1 MSAIE
6 ILAVIG
12 IIGFVIFKQ
21 VRGEALRG
29 KRAVLLPAILTVIGF
44 TDLHASNGAHLQRA
58 DIVCITVGAAGSV
71 LIGLAFGA
79 ITRLENRGGYL
90 WAQLP
95 VWGLSLW
102 GAMVVWR
109 GFSYVLADSMHA
121 HVAASSSTLLF
132 GLGLNRLAQAAVV
145 VPRAMSMGVPFAPEK
160 DGSSFLSGL
169 FDKGGAQPVRGAYQ
183 PQNTNTNAYDLRDM
197 REVRDVRDVRDRDEY
212 EQGQGRDTR
221 YDDGRQYDQRD
232 QHNQYDYDRRDDRR
246 HDRDRDRGGNRVH
259 DRRQARRD
267 RRYGDRW

>member
-12 IIGFVIFKQ
+12 IIGYVIFKQ

-29 KRAVLLPAILTVIGF
+29 KRAVLLPAILTVVGF
-44 TDLHASNGAHLQRA
+44 TDLHAANGAHLQRD
-58 DIVCITVGAAGSV
+58 DIICIVIGAAGSV

-79 ITRLENRGGYL
+79 VTRLENRGGYL

-95 VWGLSLW
+95 MWGLWLW
-102 GAMVVWR
+102 GAMFAWR
-109 GFSYVLADSMHA
+109 GVSYVLADSMHA

-169 FDKGGAQPVRGAYQ
+169 FDQGGAQPV
-183 PQNTNTNAYDLRDM
+183 
-197 REVRDVRDVRDRDEY
+197 REVRDVRDGHDVRDREEY
-212 EQGQGRDTR
+212 EQGYGRDTR
-221 YDDGRQYDQRD
+221 YDDGRRND
-232 QHNQYDYDRRDDRR
+232 QYDYDRRDG
-246 HDRDRDRGGNRVH
+246 RDRDRNRDRHH

>member
-12 IIGFVIFKQ
+12 IIGYVIFKQ

-44 TDLHASNGAHLQRA
+44 TNLHASNGAHLQRA
-58 DIVCITVGAAGSV
+58 DVVCITVGAIGSV

-79 ITRLENRGGYL
+79 IMRLEDRGGYL

-121 HVAASSSTLLF
+121 HVAASSSTLLL

-169 FDKGGAQPVRGAYQ
+169 FDKGGAQPS
-183 PQNTNTNAYDLRDM
+183 TNAYEA
-197 REVRDVRDVRDRDEY
+197 REVRNPNAYDVRDRDEY
-212 EQGQGRDTR
+212 E
-221 YDDGRQYDQRD
+221 
-232 QHNQYDYDRRDDRR
+232 HDYDRRDDRDR
-246 HDRDRDRGGNRVH
+246 RGDRDYSRDYDRDRSRNHSRVH

>member
-12 IIGFVIFKQ
+12 IIGYVIFKQ

-44 TDLHASNGAHLQRA
+44 TDLHASNGAHLQRD
-58 DIVCITVGAAGSV
+58 DIICIVIGAAGSV

-79 ITRLENRGGYL
+79 VTRLENRGGYL

-95 VWGLSLW
+95 VWGLWLW
-102 GAMVVWR
+102 GAMFAWR
-109 GFSYVLADSMHA
+109 GVSYVLADSMHA

-169 FDKGGAQPVRGAYQ
+169 FNQGGAQPMGGQY
-183 PQNTNTNAYDLRDM
+183 PQRNANINSSINANPNAYDVLD
-197 REVRDVRDVRDRDEY
+197 REEY
-212 EQGQGRDTR
+212 EQGYGRDTR
-221 YDDGRQYDQRD
+221 YDDGRR
-232 QHNQYDYDRRDDRR
+232 NGQYDYDRRDDRDR
-246 HDRDRDRGGNRVH
+246 DHDRHHDRGLDRNRDRHH

>member
-29 KRAVLLPAILTVIGF
+29 KRAVLLPAILTVVGF

-58 DIVCITVGAAGSV
+58 DVVCIAIGAAGSV

-79 ITRLENRGGYL
+79 ITRLESRGGYL

-95 VWGLSLW
+95 MWGLWLW
-102 GAMVVWR
+102 GAMFAWR
-109 GFSYVLADSMHA
+109 GVSFVLADAMHA

-160 DGSSFLSGL
+160 DGSTFLSGL
-169 FDKGGAQPVRGAYQ
+169 FEQGAAPQR
-183 PQNTNTNAYDLRDM
+183 QNTYEA
-197 REVRDVRDVRDRDEY
+197 REVRDTRDVHNSYGAYDVRDREEY
-212 EQGQGRDTR
+212 EHDDRDR
-221 YDDGRQYDQRD
+221 
-232 QHNQYDYDRRDDRR
+232 RR
-246 HDRDRDRGGNRVH
+246 HDN
-259 DRRQARRD
+259 
-267 RRYGDRW
+267 W

>member
-12 IIGFVIFKQ
+12 IIGYVIFKQ

-44 TDLHASNGAHLQRA
+44 TDLHASNGAHLQRD
-58 DIVCITVGAAGSV
+58 DIICITIGAAGSV

-79 ITRLENRGGYL
+79 VTRLENRGGYL

-95 VWGLSLW
+95 MWGLWLW
-102 GAMVVWR
+102 GAMFAWR
-109 GFSYVLADSMHA
+109 GVSYVLADSMHA

-169 FDKGGAQPVRGAYQ
+169 FDQGGARPVREV
-183 PQNTNTNAYDLRDM
+183 
-197 REVRDVRDVRDRDEY
+197 REVRDVRDVRDREEY
-212 EQGQGRDTR
+212 EQGYGRDTR
-221 YDDGRQYDQRD
+221 YDDGRQNAR
-232 QHNQYDYDRRDDRR
+232 YDYDRRDDRDR
-246 HDRDRDRGGNRVH
+246 HHDRDRDLDRNRDRDRHH

>member
-12 IIGFVIFKQ
+12 IIGFVIFRQ

-44 TDLHASNGAHLQRA
+44 TNLHASNGAHLQRA
-58 DIVCITVGAAGSV
+58 DIVCITIGAAGSA

-79 ITRLENRGGYL
+79 ITRLESRGGYL

-95 VWGLSLW
+95 MWGLWLW
-102 GAMVVWR
+102 GAMFAWR
-109 GFSYVLADSMHA
+109 GVSFVLAEAMHA

-145 VPRAMSMGVPFAPEK
+145 VPRAMAMGVPFAPEK

-169 FDKGGAQPVRGAYQ
+169 FDNGATQPVRPQGNPYQ
-183 PQNTNTNAYDLRDM
+183 PQ
-197 REVRDVRDVRDRDEY
+197 
-212 EQGQGRDTR
+212 
-221 YDDGRQYDQRD
+221 
-232 QHNQYDYDRRDDRR
+232 
-246 HDRDRDRGGNRVH
+246 
-259 DRRQARRD
+259 
-267 RRYGDRW
+267 

>member
-12 IIGFVIFKQ
+12 IIGYVIFKQ

-58 DIVCITVGAAGSV
+58 DIICITVGAAGSV

-79 ITRLENRGGYL
+79 VMRLENRGGYL

-183 PQNTNTNAYDLRDM
+183 PQNTNADTNANAYDL
-197 REVRDVRDVRDRDEY
+197 RDVRDVRDRDEY

-221 YDDGRQYDQRD
+221 YDDGRQYDPRD
-232 QHNQYDYDRRDDRR
+232 QRDYDRRDDRDR
-246 HDRDRDRGGNRVH
+246 HHDRDRDRHGDRHH

>member
-1 MSAIE
+1 MSALE

-44 TDLHASNGAHLQRA
+44 TNLHASNGAHLQRA
-58 DIVCITVGAAGSV
+58 DIVCIVIGSIGSA

-79 ITRLENRGGYL
+79 ITRLESRGGYL

-95 VWGLSLW
+95 VWGLWLW
-102 GAMVVWR
+102 GAMFAWR
-109 GFSYVLADSMHA
+109 AVSYVLAVSMHA

-132 GLGLNRLAQAAVV
+132 SLGLNRLAQAAVV

-169 FDKGGAQPVRGAYQ
+169 FENGAV
-183 PQNTNTNAYDLRDM
+183 QNKVQSNTY
-197 REVRDVRDVRDRDEY
+197 DVRDRAEY
-212 EQGQGRDTR
+212 DHEQDRDR
-221 YDDGRQYDQRD
+221 HYDLSAYDRG
-232 QHNQYDYDRRDDRR
+232 RRDDRR
-246 HDRDRDRGGNRVH
+246 HDRDRRHDGHH
-259 DRRQARRD
+259 DRRRD
-267 RRYGDRW
+267 DRHGDRW